1 MKNTVAVDLV
11 NFLEDCHIDAAFGV
25 SGGFVFP
32 LWDALFHSKKI
43 DLFHCRYESGGVFSA
58 SEYSICNNKPSVA
71 FATSGPGIT
80 NALTGVKAARLDGS
94 NLLFISSITDDY
106 HTGKYKLQETTR
118 DEINSLRVHD
128 GQGFFDEIYFVS
140 NLTEYKKAKK
150 SISENINRVSGICI
164 GLFITSSLQKT
175 IIDTAGHGEESEKKD
190 EGKINN
196 EKLQLQLNQATN
208 AIINN
213 KTLFWIGFG
222 ARHAAEQLKKVVE
235 LSQSH
240 VISTPRGKGIFPETH
255 PLYAGAT
262 GLGANQQEI
271 SAELSA
277 ERHPV
282 VIILGSRLG
291 ELSSSY
297 VQSSLTNSTVFFVG
311 INSHEVAGNLPE
323 QTTIIECEIGAFLQH
338 VLQNIELKKNRIGL
352 GNIHHVV
359 PYEDT
364 EMHQSHLGYLHPRTV
379 MQSIQHIVINQY
391 DGYVAAEAGNSFTW
405 TNRYLKFYHPV
416 RYRSSP
422 GFGAMGQYACGLVG
436 LSANRNNV
444 VIGVIGDG
452 SMLMTNEVSTAVRY
466 HLPAIWLV
474 MNDGCYNMCRQLLQ
488 ESDVIPPDCEIP
500 LTDFALIGEGLGAVG
515 YRATDKESLDKAL
528 ISAIKAK
535 APAVIDVRIDRTVLA
550 PSTDRVKTL
559 RSM

>member
-11 NFLEDCHIDAAFGV
+11 NFLEDCHVDAAFGV
-25 SGGFVFP
+25 SGGFIIP
-32 LWDALFHSKKI
+32 LWDALSHSKKI

-58 SEYSICNNKPSVA
+58 SEYSLCNNRPSVA

-118 DEINSLRVHD
+118 DEINSLRVQN

-140 NLTEYKKAKK
+140 NLTEYKKAKR

-164 GLFITSSLQKT
+164 GLFITLSIQKVF
-175 IIDTAGHGEESEKKD
+175 IDTTEYDEKSGKKD
-190 EGKINN
+190 NGYINSEGIQAK
-196 EKLQLQLNQATN
+196 LNQVTD

-222 ARHAAEQLKKVVE
+222 VRHAAEKLKEVVE
-235 LSQSH
+235 LTQSR
-240 VISTPRGKGIFPETH
+240 VIATPRGKGIFPETH
-255 PLYAGAT
+255 PLYSGAT

-271 SAELSA
+271 SAELSV

-297 VQSSLTNSTVFFVG
+297 VQDSLTNSTVFFVG
-311 INSHEVAGNLPE
+311 LNSHEVADNLPA
-323 QTTIIECEIGAFLQH
+323 QAITIECEIGAFLQH
-338 VLQNIELKKNRIGL
+338 VLQNLELKKNQIRL

-359 PYEDT
+359 PYEET
-364 EMHQSHLGYLHPRTV
+364 EKYQSHLGYLHPRTV

-436 LSANRNNV
+436 LSANRNTV
-444 VIGVIGDG
+444 VVGVIGDG

-474 MNDGCYNMCRQLLQ
+474 MNDGCYNMCRQALEEWDAMPL
-488 ESDVIPPDCEIP
+488 DCEIP
-500 LTDFALIGEGLGAVG
+500 LTDFALVGEGLGAIG
-515 YRATDKESLDKAL
+515 YRVTDKESLDKAL
-528 ISAIKAK
+528 ISAIEAK
-535 APAVIDVRIDRTVLA
+535 APAVIDVRVDRTVLA
-550 PSTDRVKTL
+550 PSADRLNTL